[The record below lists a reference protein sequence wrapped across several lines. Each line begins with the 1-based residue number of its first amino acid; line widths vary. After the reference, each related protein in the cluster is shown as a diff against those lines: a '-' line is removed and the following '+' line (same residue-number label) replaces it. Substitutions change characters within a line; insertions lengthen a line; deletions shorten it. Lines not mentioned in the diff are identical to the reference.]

1 MSDPD
6 ADASR
11 GWILHA
17 VVWPLLGVCIIAMA
31 LRLWVR
37 LRILRSWGWDDVFI
51 LLALLMATI
60 NTILVVISVAFGAGR
75 HMVHLTQHQKEAA
88 VKYQVLSQGFHVA
101 STNFGKVSVALFLI
115 RIIGGVNNHK
125 ALLYTLIGVMSLINL
140 GGIISIYAQC
150 TPTRKLWNFDL
161 VEGHC
166 WPEGSQEK
174 YAFFQSSVSAFTDLI
189 LAIYPLFTIRR
200 LQMAIKVKLGL
211 AVVLSLGIIAMIAA
225 IIKTTH
231 LPGLTSYKD
240 YSWETVNL
248 TIWVSLEQYLI
259 ILAACI
265 PALTPLFNI
274 IVRHRSS
281 KRSKSTTHELN
292 GTMRAAHS
300 KSKSKSRPIK
310 TQTGNSD
317 HQQYVPFASVGRD
330 YVEYPLTWTVSSR
343 RDREN
348 ATNISSGSDSET
360 PITGSTQPQV
370 PRGILRTTEF
380 HIQEAPAN
388 RYEHVG

>member
-6 ADASR
+6 ADANR

-17 VVWPLLGVCIIAMA
+17 VAWPLLGICIILMV

-37 LRILRSWGWDDVFI
+37 LRILRSWGWDDATI
-51 LLALLMATI
+51 LLALVKAAI
-60 NTILVVISVAFGAGR
+60 NTILVIISVAYGAGR
-75 HMVHLTQHQKEAA
+75 HMVQLTEHQKSMAM
-88 VKYQVLSQGFHVA
+88 KYQILSQGFHVT
-101 STNFGKVSVALFLI
+101 STNWGKVSVALFLI

-125 ALLYTLIGVMSLINL
+125 ALLYTLIVVMTLINA
-140 GGIISIYAQC
+140 GGVFTIYAQC
-150 TPTRKLWNFDL
+150 IPTRKLWNFDMQ
-161 VEGHC
+161 EGHC
-166 WPEGSQEK
+166 WPPGTQQK
-174 YAFFQSSVSAFTDLI
+174 YAFFQGSVSALTDLI

-200 LQMAIKVKLGL
+200 LQMAIKVKVGLGI
-211 AVVLSLGIIAMIAA
+211 VLSLGIVAMVAA

-231 LPGLTSYKD
+231 LAGLTSYED
-240 YSWETVNL
+240 YSWKTVNL
-248 TIWVSLEQYLI
+248 TIWVTLEQYLI

-281 KRSKSTTHELN
+281 KRSKSTTHELA
-292 GTMRAAHS
+292 GTMRAAHLKS
-300 KSKSKSRPIK
+300 KSKSKAAK
-310 TQTGNSD
+310 TQTTNID

-330 YVEYPLTWTVSSR
+330 FVEYPLTWTASSR

-348 ATNISSGSDSET
+348 GTNISSGSDSET

-370 PRGILRTTEF
+370 PRGILRTMEF
-380 HIQEAPAN
+380 HIQEVPAN